1 MGTSARSTD
10 LSDEQEHILTLV
22 DDEALRVED
31 IAEREDMDFETV
43 RDAVQELWEQNLV
56 VSGPDFEFEADRD
69 LPPNL
74 E

>member
-1 MGTSARSTD
+1 MGTTAREAD
-10 LSDEQEHILTLV
+10 LPDDHEQILTLV
-22 DDEALRVED
+22 DDEALRVEE
-31 IAEREDMDFETV
+31 IAEREDMDFEAV
-43 RDAVQELWEQNLV
+43 RDAIQDLWERNLV